1 MWRSNLH
8 WQHTNLEAQTTS
20 RLNLLLTK
28 IIEDCVSIQ
37 IVTDLYLH
45 LLLIVVYHLMGIC
58 CLLPSSELG
67 HFTDWHKTFWNSIEW
82 FIHHGSWL
90 CVIGFCPTK
99 WVTILIVNLS
109 WTFWLTE
116 SLMIN
121 DIRLRR
127 NYNIRD
133 RKLSFTSS
141 MP

>member
-8 WQHTNLEAQTTS
+8 WRHTNLEAQTTS
-20 RLNLLLTK
+20 RPNFLLTK

-37 IVTDLYLH
+37 IVADLYLH
-45 LLLIVVYHLMGIC
+45 LLLIVVYHLMGKC
-58 CLLPSSELG
+58 CLLPYSELG

-90 CVIGFCPTK
+90 HVIGFCPTK

-121 DIRLRR
+121 DIRLEETTTSETE
-127 NYNIRD
+127 NYH
-133 RKLSFTSS
+133 FTSS
-141 MP
+141 ML